1 MIQHNKIIFYFN
13 KINKKYRDK
22 LKKFDNMYN
31 SILLSESNIGQKEKE
46 KEEEKEKDKKIEK
59 EKEELNISSPAI
71 YFREKKPNNTLI
83 QVVEKTDYDKLYKI
97 HEKLI
102 KKKKSQMKN

>member
-1 MIQHNKIIFYFN
+1 MIQHSKIIFYFS

-31 SILLSESNIGQKEKE
+31 SIFLSESNIGQKEKE

-59 EKEELNISSPAI
+59 EKLNIFLQRYI
-71 YFREKKPNNTLI
+71 FVKKNQIIPCF
-83 QVVEKTDYDKLYKI
+83 KW
-97 HEKLI
+97 
-102 KKKKSQMKN
+102 